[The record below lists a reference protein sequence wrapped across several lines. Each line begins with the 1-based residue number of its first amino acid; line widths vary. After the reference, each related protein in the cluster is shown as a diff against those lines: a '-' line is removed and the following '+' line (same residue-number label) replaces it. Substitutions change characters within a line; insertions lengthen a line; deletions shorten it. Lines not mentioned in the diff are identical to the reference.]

1 MYFDQYHVTKSQL
14 ERRLL
19 DETDYEAR
27 HKIKCDILEHNTR
40 FLADFKRYMSKKG
53 FALQKKSRWGFYGP
67 KRVFYRD
74 YVNILYWKSRWG
86 YERTIEIRKIRG
98 LKKINHSEKSQDPT
112 KKSRETYE
120 LVIHTIDDEE
130 SHVNALFTPA
140 IMSATT
146 TVTAFHSSDIYR
158 EIIFRFEFEEDRD
171 LLYDSIQLL
180 MVH

>member
-1 MYFDQYHVTKSQL
+1 MYFDQYHVKKSQL
-14 ERRLL
+14 EHRLL

-27 HKIKCDILEHNTR
+27 HKIKCDIVDHNTR

-53 FALQKKSRWGFYGP
+53 FTLQKKSRWGFYGP

-74 YVNILYWKSRWG
+74 YVKHLYWKSRWG
-86 YERTIEIRKIRG
+86 YERTIRIRQIRG
-98 LKKINHSEKSQDPT
+98 LKKINLQEKIPDPT
-112 KKSRETYE
+112 KKSQETIYE
-120 LVIHTIDDEE
+120 LVIQTIDDEE
-130 SHVNALFTPA
+130 SHVNALFIPA
-140 IMSATT
+140 MMNETIST
-146 TVTAFHSSDIYR
+146 FHSSDIYR